1 MITILSNTPGLQ
13 TLHPGI
19 YFKKSSSQKSSS
31 RFIFILSF
39 CDSYIISFIKLS
51 NCFISKN
58 KITAILFLSFLEPE
72 LQLCQAENLRIDLK
86 TCIAYLFQSWLRGS
100 TPHVLWS
107 TKELTCEIE
116 CHMGANGYPGG
127 KLYHSAQ
134 AGGQTDLIASLNWSK
149 YLYLFLLDCQPYQE
163 VGLQF
168 TSTKT
173 EYFQYSLY

>member
-1 MITILSNTPGLQ
+1 MSILHAQ
-13 TLHPGI
+13 
-19 YFKKSSSQKSSS
+19 QKICSSS
-31 RFIFILSF
+31 RFIFIRSF

-51 NCFISKN
+51 NCFISKT
-58 KITAILFLSFLEPE
+58 KITAILFLLFLEPE
-72 LQLCQAENLRIDLK
+72 LQLCQAENSRIDLK
-86 TCIAYLFQSWLRGS
+86 TCISFQMRLLGS
-100 TPHVLWS
+100 APMFYDS

-173 EYFQYSLY
+173 EYFQYCLFY